1 MVSKIVLLKVDTH
14 QNRWPMAKVV
24 QVCPN
29 KHGAVRN
36 IPLLNGSCNGMK
48 KTGNS
53 NTQNFLICR
62 GRSRFDSPT
71 RILSDNAFTW
81 DKPYVVAL
89 RNSLLF

>member
-48 KTGNS
+48 KLEIAIHKI
-53 NTQNFLICR
+53 F
-62 GRSRFDSPT
+62 RFVEVEADSIPQLEYYQ
-71 RILSDNAFTW
+71 IMHSHEI
-81 DKPYVVAL
+81 
-89 RNSLLF
+89 SHM